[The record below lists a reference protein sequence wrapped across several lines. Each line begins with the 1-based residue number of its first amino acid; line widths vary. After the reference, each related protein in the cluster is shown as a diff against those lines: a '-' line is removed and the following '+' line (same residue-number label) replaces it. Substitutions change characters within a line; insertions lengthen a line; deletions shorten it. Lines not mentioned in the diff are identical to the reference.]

1 MGYRSVFIKNGDK
14 LKLKLDNLEI
24 LKGGDS
30 YFIPLEDIE
39 TIVLEG
45 NRTIITS
52 LLLAKCAEYHISVI
66 VTDRDYLPNGVF
78 LGLGNYHHSAKRAS
92 WQSQWDEKSKLK
104 IWTEVVRQKVHNQLA
119 NMIEQQCNQERI
131 THVAELSQQIEFGDK
146 TNREGHI
153 AKMYFNSLFGAKFSR
168 ENDCI
173 ENACMDYGYAIVRA
187 QVARSITSQ
196 GLLPMLG
203 IFHRNEYNSYNLADD
218 LMEPF
223 RPILDWY
230 ILTIVLKEKPEY
242 LTYDLRLQL
251 VDFLNQSI
259 YVEGRRCYMN
269 QAINTF
275 VLSFIKAMETND
287 VTKLKIIDLNNME

>member
-1 MGYRSVFIKNGDK
+1 
-14 LKLKLDNLEI
+14 
-24 LKGGDS
+24 
-30 YFIPLEDIE
+30 
-39 TIVLEG
+39 
-45 NRTIITS
+45 
-52 LLLAKCAEYHISVI
+52 
-66 VTDRDYLPNGVF
+66 
-78 LGLGNYHHSAKRAS
+78 
-92 WQSQWDEKSKLK
+92 
-104 IWTEVVRQKVHNQLA
+104 
-119 NMIEQQCNQERI
+119 
-131 THVAELSQQIEFGDK
+131 
-146 TNREGHI
+146 
-153 AKMYFNSLFGAKFSR
+153 MYFNSLFGAKFSR

-287 VTKLKIIDLNNME
+287 VTKLKIIDLNNIE